1 MKFIFAT
8 LFFLIII
15 SASAQVKSDKSKI
28 DSKEIKNYNQQKSN
42 AIANDTISSSRS
54 SSSSTSNKKAPKARI
69 DQYKIITIERD
80 TIVLDT
86 TLSIQKEYRFN
97 YLRKDIF
104 GLQPFANEGQTYNT
118 LDFGLNKFQSYPEV
132 GFSGKHFNYLQ
143 AKDIQYY
150 NVATP
155 LTELYFKTVMEQGQN
170 LDAFITL
177 NTSEQLNFSIAY
189 KGLRSLGK
197 YINQLSSTGNFRF
210 TTSYATKN
218 KRYALNAH
226 FTSQDFLNGENGG
239 IYNLSDFENDDPE
252 FKNRARLQ
260 VYLTDANTFMIG
272 NRYFI
277 DHRFRI
283 NGNEATNNLFIDHQF
298 NYEHKKLEYNQTT
311 VATTITT
318 PTGDKIIYRFG
329 DSYVLNNIKDQTR
342 YNRMFNSIGAV
353 YGNTLLGEFKFFIED
368 FRYNY
373 YYDRVIIT
381 ENQTI
386 PNNIN
391 DIIQTFGGQYSY
403 RKNNWNGKFTYS
415 KSITEQNLSDL
426 DLNLSYAFDS
436 KNNLSVQYQNL
447 NRIPDHSYTLFQ
459 SSYIDYNW
467 YNNFN
472 NEKINSLTAKAT
484 TQWVSASLQLST
496 LNDFLYSSNDDATGE
511 QLLVT
516 PKQYSSTIN
525 YLSLNVSKEFKW
537 WKLALDNTL
546 LFQQVDQ
553 SDNVLNVPQFTTRN
567 TLYFTDYFFKKALFL
582 QTGVTFNY
590 FTNYYANDYNPVI
603 SSFYSQSTREIGN
616 FPMFDF
622 FINAKISQTQIYFKA
637 EHFNSAWTGFDYYS
651 APNYPYR
658 DFMIRFGLVWNFFL

>member
-1 MKFIFAT
+1 
-8 LFFLIII
+8 
-15 SASAQVKSDKSKI
+15 
-28 DSKEIKNYNQQKSN
+28 
-42 AIANDTISSSRS
+42 
-54 SSSSTSNKKAPKARI
+54 
-69 DQYKIITIERD
+69 
-80 TIVLDT
+80 
-86 TLSIQKEYRFN
+86 
-97 YLRKDIF
+97 
-104 GLQPFANEGQTYNT
+104 
-118 LDFGLNKFQSYPEV
+118 
-132 GFSGKHFNYLQ
+132 
-143 AKDIQYY
+143 
-150 NVATP
+150 
-155 LTELYFKTVMEQGQN
+155 
-170 LDAFITL
+170 
-177 NTSEQLNFSIAY
+177 
-189 KGLRSLGK
+189 
-197 YINQLSSTGNFRF
+197 
-210 TTSYATKN
+210 
-218 KRYALNAH
+218 
-226 FTSQDFLNGENGG
+226 
-239 IYNLSDFENDDPE
+239 
-252 FKNRARLQ
+252 
-260 VYLTDANTFMIG
+260 
-272 NRYFI
+272 
-277 DHRFRI
+277 
-283 NGNEATNNLFIDHQF
+283 
-298 NYEHKKLEYNQTT
+298 
-311 VATTITT
+311 
-318 PTGDKIIYRFG
+318 
-329 DSYVLNNIKDQTR
+329 
-342 YNRMFNSIGAV
+342 
-353 YGNTLLGEFKFFIED
+353 
-368 FRYNY
+368 
-373 YYDRVIIT
+373 VIIT

-484 TQWVSASLQLST
+484 TQWVSASLQLLT

-622 FINAKISQTQIYFKA
+622 FINAKISQTHIYIKA
-637 EHFNSAWTGFDYYS
+637 EHFNSAWTGLFS
-651 APNYPYR
+651 ST
-658 DFMIRFGLVWNFFL
+658 LSL